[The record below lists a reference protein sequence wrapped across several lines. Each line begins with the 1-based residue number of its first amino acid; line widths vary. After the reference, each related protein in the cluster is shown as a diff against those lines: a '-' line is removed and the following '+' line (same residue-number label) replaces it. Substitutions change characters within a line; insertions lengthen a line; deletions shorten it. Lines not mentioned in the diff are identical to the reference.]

1 MTRMKNRSGQE
12 PKTYIYNDTRIEVL
26 PYFLYEVCLYK
37 YWQSGFCV
45 LGNRFFKSDKL
56 LDIKCQSKLKKF
68 DGYSVEKE
76 ITLVGAPY
84 KFIRENNLSEYKPN
98 VKTKKLRR
106 K

>member
-1 MTRMKNRSGQE
+1 M
-12 PKTYIYNDTRIEVL
+12 
-26 PYFLYEVCLYK
+26 
-37 YWQSGFCV
+37 

-56 LDIKCQSKLKKF
+56 LDIKCHSKFKKC

-76 ITLVGAPY
+76 ITLIGAPY
-84 KFIRENNLSEYKPN
+84 QFIRENNLSEYKPN